1 MNNSKN
7 MRNIFADKA
16 TFILR
21 KMLFYPNKKWVTRDF
36 TGENGVSLGLAQGVL
51 ETMAKRGYIE
61 RVKRGPNSYAL
72 LTNKQDLVNNWIR
85 AYRFELNEADTYYS
99 PNKNILAKLKDY
111 LKSKPYALTLHSGA
125 NLMTSFVMTDHVYLY
140 FEPQNWKKDI
150 LDLRQQLDLKEL
162 VRGGNIHIIHPH
174 YKKSIFYNVQEIRGY
189 KVVSNLQL
197 YLDLYSFKPR
207 GREHAEYLKK
217 TLEEKGKDLYES

>member
-1 MNNSKN
+1 MNNPKN

-21 KMLFYPNKKWVTRDF
+21 KMLFYPDKKWVTRDF
-36 TGENGVSLGLAQGVL
+36 TGTNGVSLGMAQGVL

-61 RVKRGPNSYAL
+61 RVKRGPDSYAL
-72 LTNKQDLVNNWIR
+72 LTNKQDLVNNWVR
-85 AYRFELNEADTYYS
+85 AYRFELNEVDTYYS
-99 PNKNILAKLKDY
+99 PDKNILTKLKDY

-125 NLMTSFVMTDHVYLY
+125 NLATSFVITDHVYLY
-140 FEPQNWKKDI
+140 FKPQNWKKDI

-162 VRGGNIHIIHPH
+162 VRGGNIHVVRPY
-174 YKKSIFYNVQEIRGY
+174 YKKSIFYNVQEIKGY

-217 TLEEKGKDLYES
+217 ALEEKGKGLCEF